1 MAVRFFMM
9 QAHYRS
15 TLDFSN
21 DALDAA
27 DKGYKRL
34 INAIVLLD
42 KIKPSK
48 KRNGNFDMAALQQ
61 RCYKAM
67 DDDFNTPV
75 LIAELFEAVR
85 FINAAYDGKMGMD
98 EAMIEELK
106 SFMHVFV
113 VNILGLKNDAS
124 EGSNNNTDEL
134 MQVIINLR
142 NEAKKNKDFTT
153 SDRIRED
160 LQTIG
165 IQLKDSK
172 DGTLWNK
179 I

>member
-1 MAVRFFMM
+1 MSVRFFMM

-34 INAIVLLD
+34 MNATALLD
-42 KIKPSK
+42 KIKPANK
-48 KRNGNFDMAALQQ
+48 NNADFDLAALKQ

-85 FINAAYDGKMGMD
+85 FINAVYDGKMIID
-98 EAMIEELK
+98 QATLEELK
-106 SFMHVFV
+106 SFMQVFV
-113 VNILGLKNDAS
+113 GDILGLRNDAL
-124 EGSNNNTDEL
+124 EGDADDTDAL
-134 MQVIINLR
+134 MQIIINLR

-160 LQTIG
+160 LQSIG
-165 IQLKDSK
+165 VQLKDSK